1 MRRMCRSFPAGI
13 KRNKRAWPPLG
24 PVVRDGLGP
33 TGDYGH
39 SPDKYL
45 ELFTIEPG
53 IRFAQALLEKLF
65 GEKMKK
71 ERERN
76 HAF

>member
-1 MRRMCRSFPAGI
+1 MCRSFPAGI

-45 ELFTIEPG
+45 ELTTIEPG
-53 IRFAQALLEKLF
+53 IRFAQALLEKLC

-71 ERERN
+71 G
-76 HAF
+76 A

>member
-24 PVVRDGLGP
+24 PAVRDGLGP

-45 ELFTIEPG
+45 ELLTIEPG

>member
-1 MRRMCRSFPAGI
+1 MASAP
-13 KRNKRAWPPLG
+13 RAIMAI
-24 PVVRDGLGP
+24 R
-33 TGDYGH
+33 
-39 SPDKYL
+39 PDKYL

>member
-1 MRRMCRSFPAGI
+1 MAAARAG
-13 KRNKRAWPPLG
+13 RARWPRPH
-24 PVVRDGLGP
+24 
-33 TGDYGH
+33 GDYGH

-45 ELFTIEPG
+45 ELTTIEPG

-71 ERERN
+71 G
-76 HAF
+76 A